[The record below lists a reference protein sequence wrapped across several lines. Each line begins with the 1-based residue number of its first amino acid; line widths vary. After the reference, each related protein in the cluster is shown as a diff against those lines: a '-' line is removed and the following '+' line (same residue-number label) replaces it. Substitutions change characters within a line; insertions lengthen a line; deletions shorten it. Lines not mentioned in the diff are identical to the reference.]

1 MFSPSKYSRR
11 FQNKKSAIQRT
22 PTRKLVIFEVAGE
35 TYAIAIERVQRVLT
49 EFTTQGTLEG
59 GRSLVKIDADLIT
72 LLDLSQL
79 FVTPNDS
86 QEEHSY
92 LIVCTLTN
100 GDRIGIPLQ
109 DLPAILDIPED
120 KFAEIP
126 VSYRQGKEGQK
137 SAPAAVEKII
147 TTPAGT
153 VAFYLNLDKLLD

>member
-11 FQNKKSAIQRT
+11 FHNKKAAART
-22 PTRKLVIFEVAGE
+22 RTHKLVIFEVAGE

-59 GRSLVKIDADLIT
+59 GRSLVKLDADLIT
-72 LLDLSQL
+72 LLDLSSL
-79 FVTPNDS
+79 FVTPKTY
-86 QEEHSY
+86 QAEPSY

-109 DLPAILDIPED
+109 NLPAILDVPED

-126 VSYRQGKEGQK
+126 ASYRQGQAGKNA
-137 SAPAAVEKII
+137 APAAVEKII
-147 TTPAGT
+147 TTTAGI
-153 VAFYLNLDKLLD
+153 VAFYLNLDKLLE

>member
-1 MFSPSKYSRR
+1 MFSPSQYSRR
-11 FQNKKSAIQRT
+11 FHNKKAAIART

-79 FVTPNDS
+79 FVTSNKSHEDPD
-86 QEEHSY
+86 Y

-100 GDRIGIPLQ
+100 GDRLGIPVH
-109 DLPAILDIPED
+109 DLPAILDIFED
-120 KFAEIP
+120 KFEDIP
-126 VSYRQGKEGQK
+126 ASYRQGREGQK

-147 TTPAGT
+147 TTAAGT

>member
-11 FQNKKSAIQRT
+11 FHNKKTTIQRT
-22 PTRKLVIFEVAGE
+22 PARKLVLFEVAGE

-49 EFTTQGTLEG
+49 EFTPQGTLEG

-72 LLDLSQL
+72 LLDLSRL
-79 FVTPNDS
+79 FVTPKDS
-86 QEEHSY
+86 QEERSY

-120 KFAEIP
+120 HFAEVPI
-126 VSYRQGKEGQK
+126 SYRQGKDSK
-137 SAPAAVEKII
+137 NTAPAAVEKII
-147 TTPAGT
+147 TTDAGT